1 MSIFLAEQKFHEI
14 APPVDYSFI
23 PVWAVFLGSFV
34 ALCLLGAIVWF
45 FVRKPKPQLP
55 PKTPREMAL
64 EELDGIAN
72 EIDTADPYQFSIRV
86 SDVLRGY
93 VTHQYGLPLTRQTSI
108 EFLTALA
115 KTKSFSENEKSLL
128 EDFLNRCDLIK
139 FARYEATSADSRLL
153 LVEASGIDIM
163 LVLDVSGSMLT
174 KDFTIGGDRATRL
187 DAIREVTRKFIEG
200 RPNDRIG
207 IIAFAGRPYV
217 VSPMT
222 LDHDW
227 LMQNLE
233 RVRIGLVE
241 DGTAIGSAIASAAN
255 RLNDKHSKSR
265 AIVLLTDGANNAGK
279 ISPNTAAEAVKAL
292 KIHFYAIGA
301 GINGI
306 APPPIFTHRGP
317 MTDMLGNLL
326 YQNQRVEFNEAGLRQ
341 VAQIA
346 GGQFFRATDT
356 KSLEEIY
363 GDIDKM
369 EKSTV
374 AVKKYQEYR
383 DLFPMCIASACGLL
397 VAQLLLFQTIWKKL
411 P

>member
-1 MSIFLAEQKFHEI
+1 LRLSDLWPAHTALTFERPWLLLLLLAIPLLAFLRGKRGPAAALTFSSTSTLHAIGKHSAARAGKLLRALIFATLAIFVI
-14 APPVDYSFI
+14 AI
-23 PVWAVFLGSFV
+23 A
-34 ALCLLGAIVWF
+34 
-45 FVRKPKPQLP
+45 RPQL
-55 PKTPREMAL
+55 
-64 EELDGIAN
+64 G
-72 EIDTADPYQFSIRV
+72 
-86 SDVLRGY
+86 
-93 VTHQYGLPLTRQTSI
+93 
-108 EFLTALA
+108 
-115 KTKSFSENEKSLL
+115 KSL
-128 EDFLNRCDLIK
+128 
-139 FARYEATSADSRLL
+139 TQ
-153 LVEASGIDIM
+153 VEASGIDIM

-174 KDFTIGGDRATRL
+174 KDFTIGGEQATRV

-227 LMQNLE
+227 LLQNLE

-241 DGTAIGSAIASAAN
+241 DGTAIGSAMAAAAN

-265 AIVLLTDGANNAGK
+265 AIVLLTDGENNAGK

-292 KIHFYAIGA
+292 KVHFYAIGA
-301 GINGI
+301 GINGV
-306 APPPIFTHRGP
+306 APAPIFTARGP
-317 MTDMLGNLL
+317 MTDVLGNLL
-326 YQNQRVEFNEAGLRQ
+326 YENQRVEFNEAGLKQ

-356 KSLEEIY
+356 KSLEQIY
-363 GDIDKM
+363 SDIDEM

-374 AVKKYQEYR
+374 AVKKYQQYR
-383 DLFPMCIASACGLL
+383 DLFPICIMSGCGLFL
-397 VAQLLLFQTIWKKL
+397 AQLLLSQTIWKKL

>member
-1 MSIFLAEQKFHEI
+1 MHLLDWWPQNTALTFARPWLLLLLLAIPLLAYLRGKRGPSAALTFSSTATLRAIGKQSVSRAGKILRALIFLSLAL
-14 APPVDYSFI
+14 FI
-23 PVWAVFLGSFV
+23 V
-34 ALCLLGAIVWF
+34 ALA
-45 FVRKPKPQLP
+45 RPQL
-55 PKTPREMAL
+55 
-64 EELDGIAN
+64 G
-72 EIDTADPYQFSIRV
+72 
-86 SDVLRGY
+86 
-93 VTHQYGLPLTRQTSI
+93 
-108 EFLTALA
+108 
-115 KTKSFSENEKSLL
+115 KSL
-128 EDFLNRCDLIK
+128 
-139 FARYEATSADSRLL
+139 TQ
-153 LVEASGIDIM
+153 VEASGIDIM
-163 LVLDVSGSMLT
+163 LVLDVSGSMYT

-187 DAIREVTRKFIEG
+187 DAIKEVTRKFIEG

-233 RVRIGLVE
+233 RVRVGLVE
-241 DGTAIGSAIASAAN
+241 DGTAIGSAMASAAN

-265 AIVLLTDGANNAGK
+265 VIVLLTDGENNAGK

-306 APPPIFTHRGP
+306 APAPIFTQRGP
-317 MTDMLGNLL
+317 MTDMLGNLV
-326 YQNQRVEFNEAGLRQ
+326 YQNQRVEFNEAGLRE
-341 VAQIA
+341 VAKIA
-346 GGQFFRATDT
+346 DGEFFRATDT

-363 GDIDKM
+363 SDIDKL

-383 DLFPMCIASACGLL
+383 DLFSVCIASGVGLI
-397 VAQLLLFQTIWKKL
+397 VAQLLLSQTIWKKL